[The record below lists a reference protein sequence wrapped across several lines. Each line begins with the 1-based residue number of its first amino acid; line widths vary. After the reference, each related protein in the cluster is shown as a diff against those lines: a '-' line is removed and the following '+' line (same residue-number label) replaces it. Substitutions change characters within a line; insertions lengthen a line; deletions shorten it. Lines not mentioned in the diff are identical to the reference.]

1 MMMINKEPQV
11 LKAHIIAV
19 TYGSWWAIDT
29 QLSISVV
36 GPYVKIF

>member
-1 MMMINKEPQV
+1 MMMMINREPQV

-29 QLSISVV
+29 
-36 GPYVKIF
+36 